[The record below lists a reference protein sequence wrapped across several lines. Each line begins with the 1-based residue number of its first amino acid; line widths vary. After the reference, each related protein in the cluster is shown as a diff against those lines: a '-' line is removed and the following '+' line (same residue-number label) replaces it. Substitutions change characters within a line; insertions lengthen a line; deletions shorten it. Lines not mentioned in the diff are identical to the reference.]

1 MCVGQV
7 FNLPTK
13 KLKVTKKDQYG
24 EINFAVLNSNFMQK
38 IKTWFV
44 SSFPAL
50 GSRDYVLFIIGQFVS
65 VIGTWM
71 QATAL
76 PYLAYRISGRPLDLG
91 LIGFSTTLPTL
102 LFALPAGVLVE
113 RWDKRKVVII
123 MQSVMSVQAFGLA
136 FLTFTHQLQVW
147 HIVVL
152 AFIYGSAVA
161 VEVTARQAMLI
172 ELSGKEALPSAIALQ
187 TTAFNLGRILGP
199 LAAAGLIA
207 AFGNEG
213 SVFLAN
219 GISYLFVI
227 VSLFF
232 AQTRYRTNTENNSSL
247 GMRNDFKEGLAYIR
261 SNTVVMSAILM
272 SSLLG
277 FFGIPLTQQLPAIAR
292 DILQPKLATEALI
305 ALRTSHLYTAQGAG
319 AVTAALMMAYLG
331 TANKDKTLLWGQ
343 ALFIIPI
350 ILLGLTANVNTALI
364 LIIIIGWGTVAQ
376 LTSMNTMIQVRVPNE
391 LRGRVFSMYFWA
403 LQGVAPFGSILI
415 GWIAQNWNV
424 PTAIVL
430 GGATCLVGVVLVR
443 LFFMRRSA
451 TAA

>member
-1 MCVGQV
+1 
-7 FNLPTK
+7 
-13 KLKVTKKDQYG
+13 
-24 EINFAVLNSNFMQK
+24 MQK

-415 GWIAQNWNV
+415 GWIAQSWNV